1 MDNENKRRSKLEIML
16 TVLSAVRD
24 GEHKPTKIMYAA
36 NMSWNLTQR
45 VFADLVD
52 QGLLDMREVPR
63 GNRSIR
69 RYEIT
74 EKGLNVLAYFT
85 EANAL
90 LNIT

>member
-16 TVLSAVRD
+16 TVLSAV
-24 GEHKPTKIMYAA
+24 K
-36 NMSWNLTQR
+36 
-45 VFADLVD
+45 
-52 QGLLDMREVPR
+52 GLLDMREVPR

-74 EKGLNVLAYFT
+74 EKGLNVLAYFN